1 MVIAYIIHNLSVG
14 HNCWPLSYCWFG
26 FLIIHMV
33 SSYFRLPVFALAL
46 LFYCLTRIC
55 FIWEAMFPST
65 SHSSTMKSPV
75 TFPFTL
81 IVFSPIFMQ
90 EEKESPC
97 SKNTPV
103 IFPNPGI
110 SISHCSPSF
119 MIFSPGMNLELLLVE
134 ILPPPSLFISTTST
148 AANISLFIGSG
159 TPQASR
165 YPSAPTL
172 EHTFHVP
179 SKSPSLL

>member
-1 MVIAYIIHNLSVG
+1 MMVPFDLLTNKNLLHLGGNAAVNLTFLHN
-14 HNCWPLSYCWFG
+14 
-26 FLIIHMV
+26 V
-33 SSYFRLPVFALAL
+33 SSLQ
-46 LFYCLTRIC
+46 
-55 FIWEAMFPST
+55 
-65 SHSSTMKSPV
+65 SPV

-90 EEKESPC
+90 DEKQSPC

-119 MIFSPGMNLELLLVE
+119 IMFSPGMNFELLLVE
-134 ILPPPSLFISTTST
+134 ILPPPSLFISTTSM

-172 EHTFHVP
+172 EHTFQVP